1 MPAHVVDEDQ
11 ATVPRRLAA
20 VYGELRAEAVF
31 AGHKIL
37 VVCTVQQLNQVYI
50 MGQLDDK
57 VAIVTGAARGLGRAY
72 AQALARE
79 GAAVLACDLN
89 DCDETVAA
97 ITDAGGQAASAVT
110 DIASMAS
117 CTAMAEQAMQC
128 FGRIDVLVN
137 NAALYGGLKGA
148 RFEQLDESQWDAV
161 MTVNVKGLWQSCKAA
176 VQPMRDSGG
185 GSIINISSL
194 AAVYGLPYGLDY
206 VASKAAV
213 IGMTRA
219 MSRELGQD
227 RIRVN
232 AVAPSA
238 VMTEGTE
245 EFFGAKLEKAKTV
258 IASGQ
263 VIPRNLETDDL
274 TGTIVYLASD
284 SSAFVTG
291 QTHMVDGGSW
301 FL

>member
-1 MPAHVVDEDQ
+1 M
-11 ATVPRRLAA
+11 
-20 VYGELRAEAVF
+20 
-31 AGHKIL
+31 
-37 VVCTVQQLNQVYI
+37 QLEN
-50 MGQLDDK
+50 K
-57 VAIVTGAARGLGRAY
+57 VSIVTGAARGLGRAY
-72 AQALARE
+72 AEALA
-79 GAAVLACDLN
+79 GAGSAVLACDVN
-89 DCDETVAA
+89 DCDETVEAIVRGGGKA
-97 ITDAGGQAASAVT
+97 VSATVDITD
-110 DIASMAS
+110 MAS
-117 CTAMAEQAMQC
+117 CTAMADMAQQS
-128 FGRIDVLVN
+128 FGQIDVLVN

-148 RFEQLDESQWDAV
+148 RFELLEEAQWDAV
-161 MTVNVKGLWQSCKAA
+161 MNVNVKGVWNACRAI

-185 GSIINISSL
+185 GSIINIASL

-213 IGMTRA
+213 IGMTRGMA
-219 MSRELGQD
+219 RELGRD

-245 EFFGAKLEKAKTV
+245 EFFGEKLEKAKKV

-263 VIPRNLETDDL
+263 VIPRNLETSDV
-274 TGTIVYLASD
+274 TGTVLYLASD
-284 SSAFVTG
+284 ASAFVTG

>member
-1 MPAHVVDEDQ
+1 MA
-11 ATVPRRLAA
+11 
-20 VYGELRAEAVF
+20 
-31 AGHKIL
+31 
-37 VVCTVQQLNQVYI
+37 
-50 MGQLDDK
+50 QLDGK

-72 AQALARE
+72 AEALAAE
-79 GAAVLACDLN
+79 GAAVLACDIN
-89 DCDETVAA
+89 DCDDTVAA
-97 ITDAGGQAASAVT
+97 ITDAGGRAAGLQADVS
-110 DIASMAS
+110 SMQS
-117 CTAMAEQAMQC
+117 CQAMAEQAVAE
-128 FGRIDVLVN
+128 FGKLDILVN

-148 RFEQLDESQWDAV
+148 RFEQLEEAQWDAV
-161 MTVNVKGLWQSCKAA
+161 MNINVKGVWQCCKA
-176 VQPMRDSGG
+176 VVEPMRAAGG

-219 MSRELGQD
+219 MARELGAD

-238 VMTEGTE
+238 VMTEGTAD
-245 EFFGAKLEKAKTV
+245 FFGEKLEKAKTV
-258 IASGQ
+258 IAAGQ
-263 VIPRNLETDDL
+263 VIQRNLEPEDL

-284 SSAFVTG
+284 ASAFVTG

>member
-1 MPAHVVDEDQ
+1 
-11 ATVPRRLAA
+11 
-20 VYGELRAEAVF
+20 
-31 AGHKIL
+31 
-37 VVCTVQQLNQVYI
+37 
-50 MGQLDDK
+50 MGQLRNK

-72 AQALARE
+72 AERMALE
-79 GAAVLACDLN
+79 GAAVLACDIN
-89 DCDETVAA
+89 PSDDTVAA
-97 ITDAGGQAASAVT
+97 ITAEGGRAAGMVI
-110 DIASMAS
+110 DITSMES
-117 CTAMAEQAMQC
+117 CLAMAEGAVSEV
-128 FGRIDVLVN
+128 GKIDTLVN

-161 MTVNVKGLWQSCKAA
+161 MEVNIKGVWQCCKA
-176 VQPMRDSGG
+176 VVEPMRKAGG

-194 AAVYGLPYGLDY
+194 AAVFGLPYGLDY

-219 MSRELGQD
+219 MARELGRD
-227 RIRVN
+227 NIRVN

-245 EFFGAKLEKAKTV
+245 EFFGEKLDKAKQV
-258 IASGQ
+258 IAAGQ
-263 VIPRNLETDDL
+263 IIQRNLETDDL

>member
-1 MPAHVVDEDQ
+1 M
-11 ATVPRRLAA
+11 
-20 VYGELRAEAVF
+20 
-31 AGHKIL
+31 
-37 VVCTVQQLNQVYI
+37 QLEN
-50 MGQLDDK
+50 K
-57 VAIVTGAARGLGRAY
+57 VSIVTGAARGLGRAY
-72 AQALARE
+72 AEALA
-79 GAAVLACDLN
+79 GAGSAVLSCDVN
-89 DCDETVAA
+89 DCDETVEA
-97 ITDAGGQAASAVT
+97 IVRAGGQAVSATVDIT
-110 DIASMAS
+110 DMAS
-117 CTAMAEQAMQC
+117 CTAMADMAQQS
-128 FGRIDVLVN
+128 FGQIDVLVN

-148 RFEQLDESQWDAV
+148 RFESLEEAQWDAV
-161 MTVNVKGLWQSCKAA
+161 MNVNVKGVWNACRAI

-185 GSIINISSL
+185 GSIINIASL

-213 IGMTRA
+213 IGMTRGMA
-219 MSRELGQD
+219 RELGRD

-245 EFFGAKLEKAKTV
+245 EFFGEKLEKAKKV

-263 VIPRNLETDDL
+263 VIPRNLETSDV
-274 TGTIVYLASD
+274 TGTVLYLASD
-284 SSAFVTG
+284 ASAFVTG

>member
-1 MPAHVVDEDQ
+1 M
-11 ATVPRRLAA
+11 
-20 VYGELRAEAVF
+20 
-31 AGHKIL
+31 
-37 VVCTVQQLNQVYI
+37 QLEN
-50 MGQLDDK
+50 K
-57 VAIVTGAARGLGRAY
+57 VSIVTGAARGLGRAY
-72 AQALARE
+72 AEALA
-79 GAAVLACDLN
+79 GAGSAVLACDVN
-89 DCDETVAA
+89 DCDETVEAIVQGGGKA
-97 ITDAGGQAASAVT
+97 VSATVDITD
-110 DIASMAS
+110 MAS
-117 CTAMAEQAMQC
+117 CTAMADKAQQS
-128 FGRIDVLVN
+128 FGQIDVLVN

-148 RFEQLDESQWDAV
+148 RFELLEEAQWDAV
-161 MTVNVKGLWQSCKAA
+161 MNVNVKGVWNACRAI

-185 GSIINISSL
+185 GSIINIASL

-213 IGMTRA
+213 IGMTRGMA
-219 MSRELGQD
+219 RELGRD

-245 EFFGAKLEKAKTV
+245 EFFGEKLEKAKKV

-263 VIPRNLETDDL
+263 VIPRNLETSDV
-274 TGTIVYLASD
+274 TGTVLYLASD
-284 SSAFVTG
+284 ASAFVTG

>member
-1 MPAHVVDEDQ
+1 MP
-11 ATVPRRLAA
+11 
-20 VYGELRAEAVF
+20 
-31 AGHKIL
+31 
-37 VVCTVQQLNQVYI
+37 QLQ
-50 MGQLDDK
+50 DK

-72 AQALARE
+72 AQALASE
-79 GAAVLACDLN
+79 GAVLACDLN
-89 DCDETVAA
+89 NCDETVEA
-97 ITDAGGQAASAVT
+97 IVKAGGRAEGAVT

-117 CTAMAEQAMQC
+117 CSAMAEQAVEA
-128 FGRIDVLVN
+128 FGKIDVLVN

-148 RFEQLDESQWDAV
+148 RFEHLEESQWDAV
-161 MTVNVKGLWQSCKAA
+161 MNVNVKGLWQSCKA
-176 VQPMRDSGG
+176 VVDPMRAAGG

-194 AAVYGLPYGLDY
+194 AAVFGLPYGLDY
-206 VASKAAV
+206 VASKSAV
-213 IGMTRA
+213 IGMTRGMA
-219 MSRELGQD
+219 RELGAD

-245 EFFGAKLEKAKTV
+245 EFFGEKLEKAKSV

-263 VIPRNLETDDL
+263 LIQRNLQTEDL

-284 SSAFVTG
+284 NSAFVTG

>member
-1 MPAHVVDEDQ
+1 M
-11 ATVPRRLAA
+11 
-20 VYGELRAEAVF
+20 
-31 AGHKIL
+31 
-37 VVCTVQQLNQVYI
+37 QLEN
-50 MGQLDDK
+50 K
-57 VAIVTGAARGLGRAY
+57 VSIVTGAARGLGRAY
-72 AQALARE
+72 AEALA
-79 GAAVLACDLN
+79 GAGSAVLACDVN
-89 DCDETVAA
+89 DCDETVEA
-97 ITDAGGQAASAVT
+97 IVRAGGQAVSATVDIT
-110 DIASMAS
+110 DMAS
-117 CTAMAEQAMQC
+117 CTAMADMAKQS
-128 FGRIDVLVN
+128 FGQIDVLVN

-148 RFEQLDESQWDAV
+148 RFELLEEAQWDAV
-161 MTVNVKGLWQSCKAA
+161 MNVNVKGVWNACRAI

-185 GSIINISSL
+185 GSIINVASL

-213 IGMTRA
+213 IGMTRGMA
-219 MSRELGQD
+219 RELGRD

-245 EFFGAKLEKAKTV
+245 EFFGEKLEKAKKV

-263 VIPRNLETDDL
+263 VIPRNLETSDV
-274 TGTIVYLASD
+274 TGTVLYLASD
-284 SSAFVTG
+284 ASAFVTG

>member
-1 MPAHVVDEDQ
+1 MH
-11 ATVPRRLAA
+11 
-20 VYGELRAEAVF
+20 
-31 AGHKIL
+31 
-37 VVCTVQQLNQVYI
+37 
-50 MGQLDDK
+50 
-57 VAIVTGAARGLGRAY
+57 
-72 AQALARE
+72 
-79 GAAVLACDLN
+79 
-89 DCDETVAA
+89 
-97 ITDAGGQAASAVT
+97 
-110 DIASMAS
+110 S
-117 CTAMAEQAMQC
+117 CTAMADQAMAD

-137 NAALYGGLKGA
+137 NAALYGGLQGA
-148 RFEQLDESQWDAV
+148 RFEQLPEDQWDAV
-161 MTVNVKGLWQSCKAA
+161 MNVNIKGLWQSSKAV

-213 IGMTRA
+213 IGMTRGMA
-219 MSRELGQD
+219 RELGKD
-227 RIRVN
+227 NIRVN

-245 EFFGAKLEKAKTV
+245 EFFGEKFEKAKGV

-263 VIPRNLETDDL
+263 LIQRNLETADL
-274 TGTIVYLASD
+274 TGTIIYLSSD

>member
-1 MPAHVVDEDQ
+1 MS
-11 ATVPRRLAA
+11 
-20 VYGELRAEAVF
+20 
-31 AGHKIL
+31 
-37 VVCTVQQLNQVYI
+37 QLE
-50 MGQLDDK
+50 GK

-72 AQALARE
+72 AEALAAE
-79 GAAVLACDLN
+79 GAAVLACDIN
-89 DCDETVAA
+89 SCADTVAA
-97 ITDAGGQAASAVT
+97 ITAAGGRAEAGEV

-117 CTAMAEQAMQC
+117 CTAMAAQALEA

-137 NAALYGGLKGA
+137 NAALYAGLKGA
-148 RFEQLDESQWDAV
+148 RFENLDEAQWDAV
-161 MTVNVKGLWQSCKAA
+161 MTINIKGLWQACKAV
-176 VQPMRDSGG
+176 VQAMRDGGG

-213 IGMTRA
+213 IGMTRGMA
-219 MSRELGQD
+219 RELGAD
-227 RIRVN
+227 GIRVN

-238 VMTEGTE
+238 VMTEGTAD
-245 EFFGAKLEKAKTV
+245 FFGEKLEKAKKV
-258 IASGQ
+258 IAAGQ
-263 VIPRNLETDDL
+263 VIPRNLETADL

-284 SSAFVTG
+284 NSTFVTG

>member
-1 MPAHVVDEDQ
+1 MA
-11 ATVPRRLAA
+11 
-20 VYGELRAEAVF
+20 
-31 AGHKIL
+31 
-37 VVCTVQQLNQVYI
+37 QLE
-50 MGQLDDK
+50 GK

-72 AQALARE
+72 ALAMAGE
-79 GAAVLACDLN
+79 GAAVLVCDVN
-89 DCDETVAA
+89 SCDETVTA
-97 ITDAGGQAASAVT
+97 IRDAGGQAQGIQT
-110 DIASMAS
+110 DISCMDS
-117 CTAMAEQAMQC
+117 CTAMAELAVTA
-128 FGRIDVLVN
+128 FGKIDILVN

-148 RFEQLDESQWDAV
+148 RFELLDEAQWDAV
-161 MTVNVKGLWQSCKAA
+161 MNINVKGLWQCCKAA
-176 VQPMRDSGG
+176 VVPMRDAGG

-213 IGMTRA
+213 IGMTRGMA
-219 MSRELGQD
+219 RELGKD

-245 EFFGAKLEKAKTV
+245 EFFGEKLEKAKQV

-263 VIPRNLETDDL
+263 LIQRNLQTEDL

>member
-1 MPAHVVDEDQ
+1 VD
-11 ATVPRRLAA
+11 
-20 VYGELRAEAVF
+20 
-31 AGHKIL
+31 I
-37 VVCTVQQLNQVYI
+37 
-50 MGQLDDK
+50 
-57 VAIVTGAARGLGRAY
+57 
-72 AQALARE
+72 
-79 GAAVLACDLN
+79 
-89 DCDETVAA
+89 
-97 ITDAGGQAASAVT
+97 T
-110 DIASMAS
+110 DIAS
-117 CTAMAEQAMQC
+117 CKAMAEVALAS

-148 RFEQLDESQWDAV
+148 RFDLLEEAQWDAV
-161 MTVNVKGLWQSCKAA
+161 MNVNVKGVWNACRAI

-185 GSIINISSL
+185 GSIINIASL

-213 IGMTRA
+213 IGMTRGMA
-219 MSRELGQD
+219 RELGRD

-245 EFFGAKLEKAKTV
+245 EFFGEKLEKAKKV

-263 VIPRNLETDDL
+263 VIPRNLETSDV
-274 TGTIVYLASD
+274 TGTVLYLASD
-284 SSAFVTG
+284 ASAFVTG

>member
-1 MPAHVVDEDQ
+1 MS
-11 ATVPRRLAA
+11 
-20 VYGELRAEAVF
+20 
-31 AGHKIL
+31 
-37 VVCTVQQLNQVYI
+37 QLE
-50 MGQLDDK
+50 GK

-72 AQALARE
+72 AEAMARE
-79 GAAVLACDLN
+79 GAAIFACDIN
-89 DCDETVAA
+89 SCDDTVAA
-97 ITDAGGQAASAVT
+97 ITAAGGRAEGAVT

-117 CTAMAEQAMQC
+117 CTAMAEQAVSS

-137 NAALYGGLKGA
+137 NAALYAGLKGA
-148 RFEQLDESQWDAV
+148 RFENLDEAQWDAV
-161 MTVNVKGLWQSCKAA
+161 MNINVKGLWQCCKAV
-176 VQPMRDSGG
+176 VQPMRDAGG

-213 IGMTRA
+213 IGMTRGMA
-219 MSRELGQD
+219 RELGQD

-245 EFFGAKLEKAKTV
+245 DFFGEKLEKAKKV
-258 IASGQ
+258 IAAGQ
-263 VIPRNLETDDL
+263 VIQRNLETGDL
-274 TGTIVYLASD
+274 TGTIIYLASD
-284 SSAFVTG
+284 NSAFVTG

>member
-1 MPAHVVDEDQ
+1 M
-11 ATVPRRLAA
+11 
-20 VYGELRAEAVF
+20 
-31 AGHKIL
+31 
-37 VVCTVQQLNQVYI
+37 QLEN
-50 MGQLDDK
+50 K
-57 VAIVTGAARGLGRAY
+57 VSIVTGAARGLGRAY
-72 AQALARE
+72 AEALA
-79 GAAVLACDLN
+79 GAGSAVLACDVN
-89 DCDETVAA
+89 DCDETVEA
-97 ITDAGGQAASAVT
+97 IVRAGGQAVSATVDIT
-110 DIASMAS
+110 DMAS
-117 CTAMAEQAMQC
+117 CTAMADMAKQS
-128 FGRIDVLVN
+128 FGQIDVLVN

-148 RFEQLDESQWDAV
+148 RFELLEEAQWDAV
-161 MTVNVKGLWQSCKAA
+161 MNVNVKGVWNACRAI

-185 GSIINISSL
+185 GSIINIASL

-213 IGMTRA
+213 IGMTRGMA
-219 MSRELGQD
+219 RELGRD

-245 EFFGAKLEKAKTV
+245 EFFGEKLEKAKKV

-263 VIPRNLETDDL
+263 VIPRNLETSDV
-274 TGTIVYLASD
+274 TGTVLYLASD
-284 SSAFVTG
+284 ASAFVTG

>member
-1 MPAHVVDEDQ
+1 
-11 ATVPRRLAA
+11 
-20 VYGELRAEAVF
+20 
-31 AGHKIL
+31 
-37 VVCTVQQLNQVYI
+37 
-50 MGQLDDK
+50 MGQLQDK

-72 AQALARE
+72 AEAMAGE
-79 GAAVLACDLN
+79 GAKVIACDIN
-89 DCDETVAA
+89 NCDETVSA
-97 ITDAGGQAASAVT
+97 IIAAGGSAEGLVT
-110 DIASMAS
+110 DIASMDS
-117 CTAMAEQAMQC
+117 CAAMADQAVSA
-128 FGRIDVLVN
+128 FGKIDILVN

-148 RFEQLDESQWDAV
+148 RFEQLDEAQWDAV
-161 MTVNVKGLWQSCKAA
+161 MNINVKGLWQCCKA
-176 VQPMRDSGG
+176 VVEPMRAAGG

-213 IGMTRA
+213 IGMTRGMA
-219 MSRELGQD
+219 RELGKD
-227 RIRVN
+227 SIRVN

-245 EFFGAKLEKAKTV
+245 EFFGEKLDKAKKV

-263 VIPRNLETDDL
+263 LIQRNLKTEDL
-274 TGTIVYLASD
+274 TGTIIYLASD
-284 SSAFVTG
+284 NSAFVTG